1 MAGGFLGVTP
11 PKTEIPEDRERWDNK
26 ERDWACPA
34 HDEIV
39 AALEAGKVVEASNY
53 YGIPFVWKEAAG
65 VYRGTMLQYRAISE
79 APTFASADEAAAW
92 FVDRYHATDG

>member
-1 MAGGFLGVTP
+1 
-11 PKTEIPEDRERWDNK
+11 
-26 ERDWACPA
+26 
-34 HDEIV
+34 
-39 AALEAGKVVEASNY
+39 VEASNY